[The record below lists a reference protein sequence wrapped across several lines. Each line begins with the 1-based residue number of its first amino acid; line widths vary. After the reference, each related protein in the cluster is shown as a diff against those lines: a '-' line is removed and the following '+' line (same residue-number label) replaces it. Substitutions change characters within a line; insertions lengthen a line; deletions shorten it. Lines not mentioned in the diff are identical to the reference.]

1 MFRLIAP
8 IFMFLPVAL
17 SAQLMSPP
25 IEAGESLIQ
34 QFGAFALIEDTG
46 TSNQN
51 WDFSALVSQQSL
63 SYSIGDAPSSS
74 LGKSF
79 PNATIVFDDGDE
91 QAYYSFDED
100 AAFHGGTDGA
110 LVVIYSDPAVSFPYP
125 FAVGEIWQDTYAAEY
140 GAAGIT
146 IFRTG
151 SIASECLSSGTLTL
165 PDGQVYEDVY
175 HIHAT
180 EVLLDSTFAGTLE
193 FTIEAD
199 VLLSSDYALG
209 LLGAVQVSTYDEPV
223 GGTPVSNSYDYTV
236 WMDSYVLGIEDVTS
250 LASWGMM
257 PNPASDA
264 VTFFRSTAMS
274 SETVEVV
281 SMDGKVMMQSQF
293 TFGQPSLNVDVSGFA
308 EGVYLV
314 RSSES
319 KEAQRL
325 VITH

>member
-1 MFRLIAP
+1 MIRFTAP
-8 IFMFLPVAL
+8 ILIFLPVAL

-25 IEAGESLIQ
+25 IEAGESLTQ
-34 QFGAFALIEDTG
+34 QVGAFALIEDTG

-51 WDFSALVSQQSL
+51 WDFSALVSQQSI
-63 SYSIGDAPSSS
+63 SYNLGDAPSSS

-91 QAYYSFDED
+91 QAYYSFDEN
-100 AAFHGGTDGA
+100 AAYHGGTDGA
-110 LVVIYSDPAVSFPYP
+110 LVVVYSDPAVSFPYP
-125 FAVGEIWQDTYAAEY
+125 FSIGEIWQDTYAAEF

-146 IFRTG
+146 IYRTG
-151 SIASECLSSGTLTL
+151 LITSECLSSGTLTL

-209 LLGAVQVSTYDEPV
+209 LLGAVLVSTYDEPV

-236 WMDSYVLGIEDVTS
+236 WIDSYVLGIEDVTS
-250 LASWGMM
+250 LSSWGMM
-257 PNPASDA
+257 PNPASEA
-264 VTFFRSTAMS
+264 VTFFRSTGMS
-274 SETVEVV
+274 SETIEVV
-281 SMDGKVMMQSQF
+281 SMDGKVVMQSQF
-293 TFGQPSLNVDVSGFA
+293 TFGQPSLNMDVSGLA

-314 RSSES
+314 RSSRTEQ
-319 KEAQRL
+319 AQRL
-325 VITH
+325 VIAH